1 MIKMCAKLPQDYSKT
16 FQMLWL
22 GGEKKR
28 RGNQLGLMLSKQAD
42 Q

>member
-1 MIKMCAKLPQDYSKT
+1 MIKMRAKLPQDYSKP

-22 GGEKKR
+22 GGKKR

>member
-22 GGEKKR
+22 GGGKLEVT
-28 RGNQLGLMLSKQAD
+28 NLG
-42 Q
+42 

>member
-22 GGEKKR
+22 GGEI